1 MDFHS
6 LVVSASRL
14 QTVKYINVASGAVLV
29 FDYFQT
35 FAMEVE
41 FFWTPEWNI
50 GKVLYLFARYTA
62 FFDVPLVIYCASIP
76 ALFSNSLIEFTWDFS
91 FADALASN
99 VSHKT
104 CYQVYAVSAYST
116 LIGIA
121 FSEAIMILRTYGLW
135 ANNRKILIFL
145 LTFLAFIVIPAL
157 IILSIFLKSLKY
169 GAPPLPTVTGCYP
182 TAGSIVLF
190 VDFVLIILLECTIMS
205 LTVWIGVKHFRHS
218 RNRLVYTLYRDG
230 IFFFVYLFLI
240 SAGNIVVLVAGPPEY
255 VDLLNTFQRVMHS
268 ILSTRIMLHVRDT
281 ARSDTLSQV
290 QTRDPRS
297 TYDPTIF
304 TTIMSFGTQYD
315 EEIPL

>member
-62 FFDVPLVIYCASIP
+62 FFDVPLVIYY
-76 ALFSNSLIEFTWDFS
+76 
-91 FADALASN
+91 ALASN